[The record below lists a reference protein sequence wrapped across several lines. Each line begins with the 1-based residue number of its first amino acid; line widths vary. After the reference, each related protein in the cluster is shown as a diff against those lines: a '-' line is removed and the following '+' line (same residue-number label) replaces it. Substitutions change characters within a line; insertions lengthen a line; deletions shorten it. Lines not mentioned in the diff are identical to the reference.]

1 MKVLIADDEPVS
13 RRLLEATLA
22 SKGYK
27 VVTAGDGLEAW
38 RVLQDTNAPSLAILD
53 WMMPGMDGVD
63 VCRRVRS
70 TPGLK
75 VIYIILLT
83 VKGREHVVEGLQA
96 GADDYI
102 TKPFDPAELEARLQ
116 VGARVTDLQ
125 NKLAERVKELEV
137 ALSQVKQL
145 RGLLPICSYCK
156 KIRNDENYWDQVENY
171 IAKHSDAEFSHGIC
185 PECYEKFLKPQLRSR
200 QPNPEKKNDR

>member
-1 MKVLIADDEPVS
+1 M
-13 RRLLEATLA
+13 
-22 SKGYK
+22 
-27 VVTAGDGLEAW
+27 
-38 RVLQDTNAPSLAILD
+38 
-53 WMMPGMDGVD
+53 
-63 VCRRVRS
+63 
-70 TPGLK
+70 
-75 VIYIILLT
+75 
-83 VKGREHVVEGLQA
+83 QA

-125 NKLAERVKELEV
+125 NKLAERVKELEA

-171 IAKHSDAEFSHGIC
+171 IAKHSDAEFSHSIC

-200 QPNPEKKNDR
+200 QPTPEKKNDR